1 MAAPTSS
8 PADRARRP
16 KNRKAQIALAA
27 AELFCRR
34 GYHSVGVD
42 EIADAVGITG
52 PAIYRHFRTKQ
63 AILAHAVGELSDG
76 LAAAAVPAEDARTP
90 AGRLDSALRNLA
102 AFAVD
107 RRTVTRLYQ
116 WEDRH
121 LPDDERRAATARTRV
136 AVRSVRALLLD
147 VRPEL
152 DTTSATL
159 LTLATFSVLGSLS
172 THRIGLP
179 KGRTEAVV
187 RELAATVLALPGPPA
202 PEPRAERPREEMLR
216 LVSRR
221 ERLLAEAVHLF
232 HQRGFQAVSMEEIGT
247 RAGINASSLYRHFAG
262 KGDLLAAI
270 YHRATERLSDAA
282 TTALTGARDPGEALE
297 RLIPTYVRIAF
308 DQAGLVSVYLS
319 ENDNLPPGDRETL
332 RAAQR
337 RHVDEWVRLVGS
349 SRGDEPAAE
358 TRLRVYAALNVVTDL
373 ARAQPPLTGP
383 AFGGELVTALLTS

>member
-8 PADRARRP
+8 PAERARRP

-63 AILAHAVGELSDG
+63 AILAHAVAELSDG
-76 LAAAAVPAEDARTP
+76 LATAAAPAEDAGTP
-90 AGRLDSALRNLA
+90 ADRLDSALRNLA
-102 AFAVD
+102 AFAVE
-107 RRTVTRLYQ
+107 RRSVTRLYQ

-121 LPDDERRAATARTRV
+121 LPDDERRAANARTRV
-136 AVRSVRALLLD
+136 AVRSIRALLLD

-152 DTTSATL
+152 DRDSATL

-172 THRIGLP
+172 THRLSLP
-179 KGRTEAVV
+179 KGRTEALV
-187 RELAATVLALPGPPA
+187 RELAATVLALPEPPA
-202 PEPRAERPREEMLR
+202 PQPPADRPREEMLR

-232 HQRGFQAVSMEEIGT
+232 HLRGFQAVSMEEIGT
-247 RAGINASSLYRHFAG
+247 RAGINASSLYRHFDG

-349 SRGDEPAAE
+349 SRGDEPAPE

-373 ARAQPPLTGP
+373 ARARLTSP
-383 AFGGELVTALLTS
+383 AFGEELVAALLTS

>member
-63 AILAHAVGELSDG
+63 AILAHAVGELSEG
-76 LAAAAVPAEDARTP
+76 LATAAVPADG
-90 AGRLDSALRNLA
+90 AGSAAERLDSALRNLA
-102 AFAVD
+102 AFAVE
-107 RRTVTRLYQ
+107 RRTLTRLYQ

-121 LPDDERRAATARTRV
+121 LPEDERRTATARTRV
-136 AVRSVRALLLD
+136 AVRSVRSLLLAA
-147 VRPEL
+147 RPDL
-152 DTTSATL
+152 DRAPATL
-159 LTLATFSVLGSLS
+159 LTLAAFSVLGSLS
-172 THRIGLP
+172 THRVGLA
-179 KGRTEAVV
+179 KGRTEVVV
-187 RELAATVLALPGPPA
+187 RELAATVLALPEPP
-202 PEPRAERPREEMLR
+202 PPRPRADRPREEMLR

-221 ERLLAEAVHLF
+221 ERLLVEAVHLF

-247 RAGINASSLYRHFAG
+247 KAGINASSLYRHFAG

-270 YHRATERLSDAA
+270 YHRATERLSHAA
-282 TTALTGARDPGEALE
+282 TTALTGARDSGEALD

-319 ENDNLPPGDRETL
+319 ENHNLPEGDRETL

-373 ARAQPPLTGP
+373 ARAEPPLTEP
-383 AFGGELVTALLTS
+383 PFGETLVRSLLIS